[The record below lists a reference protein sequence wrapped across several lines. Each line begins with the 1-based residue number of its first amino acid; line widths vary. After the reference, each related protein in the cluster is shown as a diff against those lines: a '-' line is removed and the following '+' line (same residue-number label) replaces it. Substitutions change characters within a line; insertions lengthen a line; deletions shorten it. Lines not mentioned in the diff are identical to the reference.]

1 MVVSNSIK
9 VKKAFL
15 ITHLLLGTVLWG
27 QQESYYSLYQYNM
40 QVVNPAYAGAE
51 SAHQLSLLSR
61 RQWSQMDNAPN
72 TLAFAYSSARE
83 NNVGLGISVV
93 SDKLFVEQQTFAYV
107 DFSYRLTLG
116 DGQKLYLGLK
126 GGGNFYKADP
136 TSLSTYDPVGDPLQL
151 QRNRFIPNVGA
162 GAYYKA
168 EKYWFAFSIPR
179 LFGVNRG
186 QEDIVTAKDR
196 MHVYAS
202 GGAAFSVGDQLAL
215 KPNIMLRKVKGLPLS
230 SELTAMVSWQ
240 NRFDVGVSAR
250 SNSSMAL
257 LSLVNFNGIQIG
269 YSYETPTS
277 NQLSGLGLKTH
288 EVVLRFQFGEA
299 DNTSGAS
306 DAVPEEE

>member
-1 MVVSNSIK
+1 MAVFNSIK
-9 VKKAFL
+9 MKKALFVAQ
-15 ITHLLLGTVLWG
+15 LLLGTVLWS
-27 QQESYYSLYQYNM
+27 QQESYYSLYRYNM

-51 SAHQLSLLSR
+51 SANQFSLLSR

-83 NNVGLGISVV
+83 NNVGLGFSVV

-116 DGQKLYLGLK
+116 DGQELFLGLK

-136 TSLSTYDPVGDPLQL
+136 TSLRTYDSVGDPLQL

-168 EKYWFAFSIPR
+168 EKYWFSFSIPR

-196 MHVYAS
+196 MHIYAS
-202 GGAAFSVGDQLAL
+202 GGAAFSLGDQLAL

-230 SELTAMVSWQ
+230 TELTAMVSWQ
-240 NRFDVGVSAR
+240 NRFDIGISSR

-257 LSLVNFNGIQIG
+257 LSLINFKGIQIG
-269 YSYETPTS
+269 YAYETPTG

-299 DNTSGAS
+299 DNASGAS
-306 DAVPEEE
+306 DADPIEE